1 MEQGREAAR
10 LSNVISM
17 SAKMAMGLSRWGADK
32 EAVEYCVAQYNRI
45 LARLKELD
53 PQFAPFFQAI
63 PADSSANVAA
73 MACRLLAGYYE
84 HSSRAYSR
92 HRERWARHQRRAL
105 RRMYRMG
112 YAR

>member
-1 MEQGREAAR
+1 MEQVHEAAR
-10 LSNVISM
+10 LRNVIHVT
-17 SAKMAMGLSRWGADK
+17 AKMAVGLTRWGADK
-32 EAVEYCVAQYNRI
+32 EAVAFCVAQYNRI
-45 LARLKELD
+45 LARLKELN

-73 MACRLLAGYYE
+73 IACRLLAGYFDS
-84 HSSRAYSR
+84 SSRAYS
-92 HRERWARHQRRAL
+92 HHWDRWARHQRRAF